1 MATAEVFPI
10 DGAGEVDAERVGGK
24 AIGLVDMARAG
35 LPVPAGFVVS
45 ADAFTRSHGEVVER
59 VLGRVRAEGPGAD
72 TEALES
78 LAADARAEM
87 TATPVAAPVAEAVL
101 AAYRELPG
109 DGAEAPVAVRSSALA
124 EDSAEASFAGG
135 HDTYL
140 WVTGADAVI
149 DALGRCWASLFTAR
163 ALSYRLEHGIDTG
176 WEMAV
181 VVQRMVPA
189 RAAGVMMTVNPVT
202 GDRASIVV
210 ESVYGL
216 GEGLVSGSVTPD
228 RFVVSKVTGEMLERE
243 VGEKLHEVV
252 RDPETGTGTV
262 MNEIAPERAG
272 EPSVSDDE
280 VAELVEIGRR
290 AERHYGSAQDLEWA
304 IDDGIFVLQC
314 RPDTIWSARPRPGQ
328 AEGHAPVGA
337 LGRIVSQLGAGQAKS
352 H

>member
-1 MATAEVFPI
+1 MAAEVFAI
-10 DGAGEVDAERVGGK
+10 AGAEGVDADRVGGK
-24 AIGLVDMARAG
+24 AIGLIDMAAAG
-35 LPVPAGFVVS
+35 LPVPPGFVVS
-45 ADAFTRSHGEVVER
+45 ADAFARSHGTVVER
-59 VLGRVRAEGPGAD
+59 VLGRVRAEGQGDD
-72 TEALES
+72 TEALER
-78 LAADARAEM
+78 LAAEARAEM
-87 TATPVAAPVAEAVL
+87 TATPVVAEVAEAVVS
-101 AAYRELPG
+101 AYRELAQ
-109 DGAEAPVAVRSSALA
+109 DGADAAVAVRSSALA

-140 WVTGADAVI
+140 WVTGEDEVVDAV
-149 DALGRCWASLFTAR
+149 GRCWASLFTAR
-163 ALSYRLEHGIDTG
+163 AISYRLEHGIDTG

-228 RFVVSKVTGEMLERE
+228 RFVVSKVTGEILGRE

-252 RDPETGTGTV
+252 RDPASGTGTV
-262 MNEIAPERAG
+262 MNEIAPERAK

-280 VAELVEIGRR
+280 VAELAEIGRR

-328 AEGHAPVGA
+328 ADGEAPVGA
-337 LGRIVSQLGAGQAKS
+337 LGRIVNQLGAGQAKT